1 MHNRTALSFNELSTL
16 LYSFI
21 TWKSFEELDDAQPVC
36 QFTTV
41 LQFMKKK
48 MKYTLLD

>member
-1 MHNRTALSFNELSTL
+1 MHNRTALFINELSTL
-16 LYSFI
+16 LYTGSFI
-21 TWKSFEELDDAQPVC
+21 IKKSFEELDDAQPVG

-48 MKYTLLD
+48 MKYT